1 MHYTILIRD
10 VNKKVTDSIGNLEM
24 IGFSYFLTG
33 LAGALPAGFAGA
45 FAALF

>member
-1 MHYTILIRD
+1 
-10 VNKKVTDSIGNLEM
+10 VNKIKSYRRIGNLEM

-45 FAALF
+45 FATGF